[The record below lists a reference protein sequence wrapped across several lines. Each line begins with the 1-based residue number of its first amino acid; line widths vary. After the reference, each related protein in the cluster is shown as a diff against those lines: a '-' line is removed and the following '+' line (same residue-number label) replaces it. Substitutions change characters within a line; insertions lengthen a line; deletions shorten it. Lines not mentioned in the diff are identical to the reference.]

1 MAAVWLTLWNRTLM
15 VRMIKKLLPSVMVHW
30 LKYLLANI
38 KLALVR
44 LFSVNGFLASCYY
57 TFFSHQF
64 YREHRAV
71 LQGQLTYQ
79 RQLKQNVQ
87 SSWLLR
93 RNIHRLEKGLIM
105 QPRNEIFA
113 EAYISETVNCYVYA
127 TEAECLCA
135 DEHKWATDVL
145 TNYFQVVAQTKVVSD
160 AKARFVAVTPT
171 LNKVSNVPYPHSELP
186 ASPIDYQQLLLLFRR
201 RRSVRWYLP
210 EPVDITLIRQAVK
223 AATLAP
229 SACNR
234 QPFRFYVAN
243 DPVKAAAL
251 ADCA

>member
-1 MAAVWLTLWNRTLM
+1 
-15 VRMIKKLLPSVMVHW
+15 
-30 LKYLLANI
+30 
-38 KLALVR
+38 
-44 LFSVNGFLASCYY
+44 
-57 TFFSHQF
+57 
-64 YREHRAV
+64 
-71 LQGQLTYQ
+71 
-79 RQLKQNVQ
+79 
-87 SSWLLR
+87 
-93 RNIHRLEKGLIM
+93 
-105 QPRNEIFA
+105 
-113 EAYISETVNCYVYA
+113 
-127 TEAECLCA
+127 
-135 DEHKWATDVL
+135 
-145 TNYFQVVAQTKVVSD
+145 TKVVSD

-171 LNKVSNVPYPHSELP
+171 LNKVSNVPYPHRELP

-251 ADCA
+251 ADCAMGTAGFAQNLPCVIAVVGDLSAYPAERD